1 MKRKAAEGV
10 LSPQATTKQSRGEA
24 EAVISPPPTTNTT
37 SLVTPAPT
45 EIEVSGFII
54 QEFVDGLRSTADVK
68 DEEASEGAI
77 STAVAMEDEKGCAE
91 AIMKVNEALAMQ
103 LQRELSGL
111 RPR

>member
-1 MKRKAAEGV
+1 ME
-10 LSPQATTKQSRGEA
+10 E
-24 EAVISPPPTTNTT
+24 
-37 SLVTPAPT
+37 
-45 EIEVSGFII
+45 FII
-54 QEFVDGLRSTADVK
+54 FESAHNHCRANPVK

-91 AIMKVNEALAMQ
+91 AIMRVNGALAMQ